1 VVPWTQTGVE
11 DEDEEDEK
19 EGDDGDALLAEEAR
33 EVTQAADL
41 KRGEHG
47 AHRGLRVVLLM
58 EDNHLEV
65 AEGAASLG
73 LTWEGEGDPET
84 DEEPDLD
91 LRVGLHELRL
101 VLAPVLVAD
110 LKQRLFHSR
119 LSGLLWCDLSGY
131 NMPIIVI
138 GAPLE
143 A

>member
-1 VVPWTQTGVE
+1 MVPWTQTGVE

-19 EGDDGDALLAEEAR
+19 EGDDGDALLAEQAR

-41 KRGEHG
+41 KGGEHG

-58 EDNHLEV
+58 EDDHLEV
-65 AEGAASLG
+65 AEGTTLG
-73 LTWEGEGDPET
+73 RAWEGEGDPET

-101 VLAPVLVAD
+101 VLTPVLVAD

-119 LSGLLWCDLSGY
+119 LRGLLWCDLGGN